1 MMITAWTTPTMAPCS
16 SLPAMSEPRLAGDT
30 RKRSTT
36 PRSMSSMSPMPL
48 HPAEKRQVMTTMPGV
63 RKSMYESEPKP
74 GISTI
79 LRNRAP

>member
-1 MMITAWTTPTMAPCS
+1 MITAWITPTMAPWMS
-16 SLPAMSEPRLAGDT
+16 RPAMSEPRLAGET

-36 PRSMSSMSPMPL
+36 PRSMSSMRPMPL
-48 HPAEKRQVMTTMPGV
+48 QPAEKRQVITTMPGV
-63 RKSMYESEPKP
+63 RKSMYELAPNP